1 MSLITFIS
9 AWVISFRSPASLV
22 SGPPHICTPKPK
34 KMPAMMSWRMERRL
48 HSSGKSG
55 LVKKPT
61 IMAPALMGSEAPG
74 SKAGSPV

>member
-1 MSLITFIS
+1 MSLITFMS
-9 AWVISFRSPASLV
+9 TLVISSSSPATFV

-34 KMPAMMSWRMERRL
+34 KMPAMISCRMERRL
-48 HSSGKSG
+48 QSSGKSD

-61 IMAPALMGSEAPG
+61 IISPALMGSEAPA

>member
-1 MSLITFIS
+1 MSLMTFMRTL
-9 AWVISFRSPASLV
+9 VISSSSFATFV

-34 KMPAMMSWRMERRL
+34 KMPAMISCRIERRL

-61 IMAPALMGSEAPG
+61 IMAPTVIGSEAPG
-74 SKAGSPV
+74 SNAGSPV

>member
-1 MSLITFIS
+1 MSLMTFMRTL
-9 AWVISFRSPASLV
+9 VISSSSFATLV

-48 HSSGKSG
+48 HSSGKSD

-61 IMAPALMGSEAPG
+61 IISPALMGSEAPG